1 MKFFFG
7 VAIGALGMWAYQSG
21 KLDGLMRIA
30 PERAQQVWQPTA
42 ERVGQVMDSV
52 PVRQVMN
59 SDQVR
64 QVASSVQRKV
74 QDTVQQTRGAE
85 IVTPSAAE
93 VSGRP
98 SEPLP
103 TPGA

>member
-1 MKFFFG
+1 MKFVFG
-7 VAIGALGMWAYQSG
+7 IAIGAVGMWAYSSG
-21 KLDGLMRIA
+21 KFQSLMGGA
-30 PERAQQVWQPTA
+30 PDSVQQAWQPAA
-42 ERVGQVMDSV
+42 ERINQVA
-52 PVRQVMN
+52 N

-64 QVASSVQRKV
+64 QAVSTV
-74 QDTVQQTRGAE
+74 QDSMRKSPE

-93 VSGRP
+93 VAGRP

>member
-1 MKFFFG
+1 MKFLFG
-7 VAIGALGMWAYQSG
+7 VAIGAVGMWAYQNG
-21 KLDGLMRIA
+21 KFESLMGIA
-30 PERAQQVWQPTA
+30 PEPARQAWQPAA
-42 ERVGQVMDSV
+42 ERISQAVQ
-52 PVRQVMN
+52 

-64 QVASSVQRKV
+64 QVASSVQDKLHHA
-74 QDTVQQTRGAE
+74 GASE